1 MNPVE
6 RIFRD
11 HLGDGCRLSGDELYF
26 KCINP
31 DHRDCKPSM
40 SVNLQTLVYHCMGCG
55 VGGHA
60 DVLLSKLAGIKVT
73 EAKRMLK
80 GAGIGRTTRSDSVMN
95 DKRFVGKF
103 VPLQTN
109 YLIQYLK
116 GRGIVQAAVDTVD
129 LREGA
134 ITDSIWRHRIIW
146 PYRNRNQRLVQIEGR
161 ITDGSRSRP
170 PYWKE
175 GKSVSGLTGVELLG
189 EMNGCKKPVIVVEG
203 CIDMLSLR
211 SVGYM
216 RAVGQGGSVFGKE
229 RALALKS
236 WTDYPVVLYDAPKKD
251 TKKQRDE
258 VMRTTCAALSAYRF
272 KKYAVLKLPGEDED
286 PNSLLLGGTLAREL
300 RGLGLKR
307 KDFI

>member
-11 HLGDGCRLSGDELYF
+11 HLGDKCWPKGDELYF

-31 DHRDCKPSM
+31 DHKDRNPSM
-40 SVNLQTLVYHCMGCG
+40 SVNLQTLVYHCLGCG
-55 VGGHA
+55 MGGHA
-60 DVLLSKLAGIKVT
+60 DALLARLAGIKVT

-80 GAGIGRTTRSDSVMN
+80 GAGVGRTTRSDSVMN
-95 DKRFVGKF
+95 DKKFSGRF
-103 VPLQTN
+103 VPLQTD
-109 YLIQYLK
+109 YLMQYLK
-116 GRGIVQAAVDTVD
+116 RRGIDQAAVDTLD

-134 ITDSIWRHRIIW
+134 ITDSIWRHRIVW

-161 ITDGSRSRP
+161 NTDSNGSRP

-175 GKSVSGLTGVELLG
+175 GKSVSGLTGAELLG
-189 EMNGCKKPVIVVEG
+189 EMNGCRKPVIVVEG
-203 CIDMLSLR
+203 CIDMLSIR

-216 RAVGQGGSVFGKE
+216 RVVGQGGSAFGKE

-236 WTDYPVVLYDAPKKD
+236 WTDYPIVLYDAPKKD
-251 TKKQRDE
+251 TKKERAR
-258 VMRTTCAALSAYRF
+258 VVKTTSAILSAYHKR
-272 KKYAVLKLPGEDED
+272 YAVLELPGEDED
-286 PNSLLLGGTLAREL
+286 PNSLLLAGTLAREL